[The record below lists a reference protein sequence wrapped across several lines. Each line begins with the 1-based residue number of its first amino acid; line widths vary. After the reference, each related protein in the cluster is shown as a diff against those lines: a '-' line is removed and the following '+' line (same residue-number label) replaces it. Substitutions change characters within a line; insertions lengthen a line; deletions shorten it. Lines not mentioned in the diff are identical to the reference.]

1 MQISRVHR
9 EKYVSKSK
17 KKVIR
22 KLSID
27 QLFAQFV
34 NWRIAEE
41 IRSSIMQQ
49 LNIAVNHML
58 SEELTARRNNA
69 LIKRKPMV
77 DRKNLQIKLGSKPN
91 PQNS

>member
-1 MQISRVHR
+1 M
-9 EKYVSKSK
+9 
-17 KKVIR
+17 
-22 KLSID
+22 
-27 QLFAQFV
+27 

-41 IRSSIMQQ
+41 IRNSILQQ
-49 LNIAVNHML
+49 LSIAVNHML

-91 PQNS
+91 LQNS

>member
-1 MQISRVHR
+1 M
-9 EKYVSKSK
+9 
-17 KKVIR
+17 
-22 KLSID
+22 
-27 QLFAQFV
+27 

-41 IRSSIMQQ
+41 IRNSILQQ
-49 LNIAVNHML
+49 LSIAVNHML

>member
-1 MQISRVHR
+1 
-9 EKYVSKSK
+9 
-17 KKVIR
+17 
-22 KLSID
+22 
-27 QLFAQFV
+27 
-34 NWRIAEE
+34 
-41 IRSSIMQQ
+41 MQQ